1 MTLKGKRAERRISA
15 ILAADVVGYS
25 RLMGA
30 DDEGTLVQL
39 KAHHNSLVEPKIKEY
54 RGHIVRTTGDGLLVL
69 FASVVEALRCAIE
82 IQRGMAKR
90 NARLAPEKRIAF
102 RMGIN
107 VGDVIIDGVSVHGD
121 GVNVAARLEALADTG
136 GICVSRRVQEDAH
149 GTIDVTFED
158 TGEQQLKNIARLVH
172 VYRVQLEGM
181 AVAATA
187 PPLPNKPSIAVL
199 PFTNMSDDPGQDYF
213 ADGIVEDITTALS
226 RVRALF
232 VIARNSSFTYKGRAV
247 DVVRVGRELGVR
259 YVLEGSVRKAGG
271 QVRVTSQLIDA
282 STGAH
287 LWAERIDGALDDIFS
302 LQDRITTNVVGAI
315 LPMLEQAEIKR
326 AQRKATGSLDAYD
339 FYLRGMAS
347 VHQWTREGVS
357 QALGLFYEAIKLD
370 PEYGSAYGMAAWCY
384 LRRKSDGWMTD
395 RVEEIN
401 EATRLARRAAQV
413 GMDDAVALSRA
424 GFTLAFVSGDVE
436 TGADLVDRA
445 VQLNPNLAAA
455 WYFSSRVRVLLD
467 EPEVAIEHATRA
479 MRLSPLDPLTFLMQ
493 YSTALAHF
501 HAGRYDYRRPM
512 GGKGQ
517 KSERQFSPGD
527 APCGGKL
534 RTRGKPRESSGI
546 DAASARGRSFTD
558 HFRSQR
564 TQPIPT
570 TDRFCQVERRPARSG
585 TAKLNSLTRSKI
597 GQSDRSRNA
606 DRTTVFLLRFA
617 LHNLGISGG
626 RVPVT

>member
-1 MTLKGKRAERRISA
+1 LKGKRAERRISA

-30 DDEGTLVQL
+30 DDEGTFAQL
-39 KAHHNSLVEPKIKEY
+39 KAHHNALVEPKIKEH
-54 RGHIVRTTGDGLLVL
+54 RGHVVRTTGDGLLVL

-90 NARLAPEKRIAF
+90 NARVPPEKRISF

-121 GVNVAARLEALADTG
+121 GVNVAARLEALAEIG

-149 GTIDVTFED
+149 GTINVTFED

-172 VYRVQLEGM
+172 VYRVRLEGT
-181 AVAATA
+181 AVAAPA
-187 PPLPNKPSIAVL
+187 LPNKPSIAVL
-199 PFTNMSDDPGQDYF
+199 PFTNMSDDPDQDYF

-247 DVVRVGRELGVR
+247 DVTRVGRELGVR
-259 YVLEGSVRKAGG
+259 YVLEGSVRKAGTR
-271 QVRVTSQLIDA
+271 VRVSGQLIDA

-287 LWAERIDGALDDIFS
+287 LWADRMDGALDDIFA

-315 LPMLEQAEIKR
+315 LTTLEQAEIKR
-326 AQRKATGSLDAYD
+326 AQRKPTGSLDAYD
-339 FYLRGMAS
+339 FYLRGMAN
-347 VHQWTREGVS
+347 VHQWTREGIS
-357 QALGLFYEAIKLD
+357 EGLRLFYEAIKLD

-384 LRRKSDGWMTD
+384 LRRRSDGWMTD
-395 RVEEIN
+395 RVQETA
-401 EATRLARRAAQV
+401 EAARLARRAAQF
-413 GMDDAVALSRA
+413 GADDAIALSRA
-424 GFTLAFVSGDVE
+424 GFTLAFVLDDVD

-445 VQLNPNLAAA
+445 VLLNPNLAAA

-467 EPEVAIEHATRA
+467 EPEIAIEHAARA

-501 HAGRYDYRRPM
+501 HAGRYDEAGSWAEKAKRANANFFPAMRVAAASFALTGRLAKARELTTLLREADPSLTVSGLTELNPFRRPTDFAKWVD
-512 GGKGQ
+512 G
-517 KSERQFSPGD
+517 
-527 APCGGKL
+527 L
-534 RTRGKPRESSGI
+534 REAGLP
-546 DAASARGRSFTD
+546 
-558 HFRSQR
+558 
-564 TQPIPT
+564 
-570 TDRFCQVERRPARSG
+570 
-585 TAKLNSLTRSKI
+585 N
-597 GQSDRSRNA
+597 
-606 DRTTVFLLRFA
+606 
-617 LHNLGISGG
+617 
-626 RVPVT
+626 